1 MRFLRELIASLKR
14 IKEADPV
21 TFWISL
27 YSAFVGSLSLALA
40 IMRKLL

>member
-1 MRFLRELIASLKR
+1 MKILRELIASLKR

-27 YSAFVGSLSLALA
+27 YSAFVGSLTLILKIARLY
-40 IMRKLL
+40 L